1 MEHADRPAGDRDI
14 PRVVI
19 LAAGENCEALG
30 RELLGLASAGPDRS
44 EGGDDPGRGVLV
56 DLGHDEAVLV
66 HLFAEAD
73 RAFELLRRQP
83 VGAILIDNREPL
95 APPAFGDTVAGRVLP
110 ELLAGTP
117 LGRVP
122 VRRSILVVLPET
134 AFTAEHAYAAGTLQL
149 GGVLVD
155 PPTLAAALAA
165 ARRFARPVQP
175 GRVALCMAGGGIEG
189 MFWQLGVLRALDA
202 HLGRRSVID
211 FDIFTGISAGAVL
224 GAFLANGVRP
234 AEIADALQG
243 RPSRVTAISRAVLFN
258 PNLGEVARRVGGA
271 LADAVKGRFIVRP
284 IDSAMRIAPTALFS
298 GDRLREYLRREFAK
312 PGLSDDF
319 NALARELYIG
329 ATDQET
335 WVHVTFGAG
344 DPRRVPISTA
354 VRASTAMTPYYAP
367 ERIDGRYFVDGI
379 FTRTIDLDTA
389 VARGA
394 RLLICID
401 PLTPVQVDQPG
412 YVSGRGGFFNTVQ
425 SLKSMIRTRF
435 SEVMGR
441 AEEAYPDVSVFVFS
455 PTPRDLEKMS
465 GTMMR
470 FLTRTEIEQMAFES
484 AAARIRADHAWL
496 ADDLWRHGFALDR

>member
-1 MEHADRPAGDRDI
+1 MGTDTRSAPGPGT
-14 PRVVI
+14 PRIAI
-19 LAAGENCEALG
+19 LAG
-30 RELLGLASAGPDRS
+30 RETFETLRRELATLAGPGAANGDG
-44 EGGDDPGRGVLV
+44 EDDPGQGTM
-56 DLGHDEAVLV
+56 AVLEPGGPVTV
-66 HLFAEAD
+66 HLFRDAEQTY
-73 RAFELLRRQP
+73 ELLRRRP
-83 VGAILIDNREPL
+83 VGAILLDNRESPAPL
-95 APPAFGDTVAGRVLP
+95 AFGDTLAGRALP
-110 ELLAGTP
+110 ELLAGGA

-122 VRRSILVVLPET
+122 VRRSILLVLPEAPST
-134 AFTAEHAYAAGTLQL
+134 ADHAYAAGTLQL
-149 GGVLVD
+149 GGVLVA
-155 PPTLAAALAA
+155 PPSLEAALRAA
-165 ARRFARPVQP
+165 LRFARPTQP
-175 GRVALCMAGGGIEG
+175 GKVALCMAGGGIEG
-189 MFWQLGVLRALDA
+189 MFWELGVLRALDA
-202 HLGRRSVID
+202 HLGERSVVD
-211 FDIFTGISAGAVL
+211 FDVFTGISAGAVL

-243 RPSRVTAISRAVLFN
+243 RPSRVSAISRAVLFN
-258 PNLGEVARRVGGA
+258 PNVGEAFRRVGGA
-271 LADAVKGRFIVRP
+271 LLDAARGRFIVRP

-298 GDRLREYLRREFAK
+298 GDRLREYLRRELSK

-319 NALARELYIG
+319 EALGKELYIG

-344 DPRRVPISTA
+344 ELRRVPISTA

-367 ERIDGRYFVDGI
+367 ERVDGRFFVDGI

-394 RLLICID
+394 RLLLCID

-425 SLKSMIRTRF
+425 SVKSMIRTRF

-455 PTPRDLEKMS
+455 PTPSDLEQMS

-470 FLTRTEIEQMAFES
+470 FLTRTDIEQMAFES

-496 ADDLWRHGFALDR
+496 AEDLWRHGFRLER